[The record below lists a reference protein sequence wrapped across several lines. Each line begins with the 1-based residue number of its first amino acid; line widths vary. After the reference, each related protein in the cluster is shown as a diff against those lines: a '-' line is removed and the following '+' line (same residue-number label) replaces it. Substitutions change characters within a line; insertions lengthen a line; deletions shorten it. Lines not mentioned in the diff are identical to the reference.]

1 MSISRCQFDTYCRT
15 GFRHALPYVII
26 CSGNEVC
33 LGILIVMVS
42 LIVLAVVFVLI
53 AVRRIGRF
61 RLQIWQAMLL
71 GALTVLVA
79 RQISPAE
86 ALKAINVDVILF
98 LFGMFV
104 VGQALEESGYLSH
117 LASRLFRRAI
127 TVDGLFLLILF
138 GAGLLSAFL
147 MNDTLAIIGT
157 PVMLHIARKTGI
169 RPKLLLLS
177 LAFSVTIGSVMSPI
191 GNPQN
196 LLIAVNGNIPSPFV
210 TFLRYLAAPTL
221 INLFLT
227 YVIVKLFYGVQLKNE
242 PLNHST
248 DAITDPKLAQ
258 LSKVSLVIIVAMV
271 LAKITASLLGLG
283 TDFQLTYIALVAAVP
298 IVLLSPRRLGIIRGI
313 DWTTLIFFA
322 AMFVL
327 MQSVWDSGYFQ
338 SIVANLGLDLS
349 SIGIIMVVS
358 IALSQLISNVPLV
371 ALYLPVLSQLGAATK
386 EMMALAAGSTIAG
399 NLSILGA
406 ASNVIIIQNAEK
418 RAGETLTFWEFVRIG
433 IPLTVVNALVYWAFF
448 WLF

>member
-1 MSISRCQFDTYCRT
+1 
-15 GFRHALPYVII
+15 
-26 CSGNEVC
+26 
-33 LGILIVMVS
+33 MVS
-42 LIVLAVVFVLI
+42 IIVLLVVFVLI
-53 AVRRIGRF
+53 AVRQIGRF

-71 GALTVLVA
+71 GALAVLLTG
-79 RQISPAE
+79 QISPAE
-86 ALKAINVDVILF
+86 ALKAINLDVILF

-117 LASRLFRRAI
+117 FSSRLFGRAK
-127 TVDGLFLLILF
+127 TVDSLLLLILF
-138 GAGLLSAFL
+138 GTGLLSAFL

-157 PVMLHIARKTGI
+157 PVMLQIARKTGI

-196 LLIAVNGNIPSPFV
+196 LLVAINGNIPNPFV
-210 TFLRYLAAPTL
+210 TFLRYLAVPTL

-227 YVIVKLFYGVQLKNE
+227 YLILKFFYREHLKNE
-242 PLNHST
+242 PLNYSA
-248 DAITDPKLAQ
+248 DPITDPGLAR
-258 LSKVSLVIIVAMV
+258 LSKVSLVIIVILV
-271 LAKITASLLGLG
+271 VAKITTSLMGFG
-283 TDFQLTYIALVAAVP
+283 VDFRLTYIALAAALP
-298 IVLLSPRRLGIIRGI
+298 IILLSPHRLGIVRRI

-338 SIVANLGLDLS
+338 SVIGDLYLNIS
-349 SIGIIMVVS
+349 SVGVIMGVSVV
-358 IALSQLISNVPLV
+358 LSQLISNVPLV
-371 ALYLPVLSQLGAATK
+371 ALYLPVLSHLGAATK
-386 EMMALAAGSTIAG
+386 EMVALAAGSTIAG
-399 NLSILGA
+399 NFSILGA

-433 IPLTVVNALVYWAFF
+433 IPLTAVNTLVYWLFLLFF
-448 WLF
+448 